1 MAGCLWG
8 HVHSV
13 CSAQPG
19 KRAVYRV
26 YFLPIPMPKMLKE
39 NGWLCGCK
47 HWPKVKNDYV
57 IVEIQ
62 LLQNYPTKA
71 KLHPDSTLPGKTKS
85 KKQQR
90 IIFVATKNHK
100 TTAPCRY
107 THSYSPDCFP
117 FPPPPPGPRS
127 QRVPPPVGCHSRLS
141 LTPPLSS
148 RSKLG
153 AAGAPLPSTKV
164 KNILKTAGIRINSS
178 SVQQFSKIWCNANVF
193 VLNKIPKLYIKP
205 WCNSSIQKS
214 HWDLGQKEKCAPIST
229 GF

>member
-1 MAGCLWG
+1 
-8 HVHSV
+8 
-13 CSAQPG
+13 
-19 KRAVYRV
+19 
-26 YFLPIPMPKMLKE
+26 MLKE

-107 THSYSPDCFP
+107 SHSYSPDCFP